1 MPIFWIII
9 AGVLLA
15 MTKSLGSITG
25 DSGFTYPLRAPGRLY
40 AGGMYGYDR
49 GGVIHRGLDIW
60 QTDGGWGVPVVAIAD
75 GVITGTID
83 MARFIARG
91 ANPVTAGVVTR
102 KGQTYAA
109 RKAVATGDI
118 YGFNAGNYSRGKM
131 GMAVTMHSGNVRI
144 RYLHLSGLAVE
155 LNQRVRAGQVIG
167 WLGGTDVLV
176 DKPHLHLDIQ
186 VNGQW
191 VDPKPLIGA

>member
-1 MPIFWIII
+1 MPIFWVII

-15 MTKSLGSITG
+15 MTKGIGGIT
-25 DSGFTYPLRAPGRLY
+25 SGGRYVYPLRAPGRLY
-40 AGGMYGYDR
+40 AGGMFGYDR
-49 GGVIHRGLDIW
+49 GGGIHHGLDIW

-75 GVITGTID
+75 GVVTGTIN

-91 ANPVTAGVVTR
+91 ANPVTSGSVVR
-102 KGQTYAA
+102 KGQTYEA
-109 RKAVATGDI
+109 RKSVATGDI

-131 GMAVTMHSGNVRI
+131 GMAVTLHSGNMRH
-144 RYLHLSGLAVE
+144 RYLHLSGVAVE

-186 VNGQW
+186 VNGGW
-191 VDPKPLIGA
+191 VDPAPLIGV